1 MNKRSYSWNKTEILN
16 SELTDLPGNLAWRNM
31 VVMVA
36 VREKITST
44 VENDDIIGSIAH
56 AREILLCL
64 ARGINSISDIARECG
79 FSKSTV
85 HRLLKSLEKYDL
97 AIENCLNRQYYL
109 GALAK
114 SLAAN
119 PCAPHRQLINC
130 AADEMRRLAH
140 ATEETV
146 ALDTVFNTE
155 YVHLFE
161 IPSRHSLKVTQETV
175 RAPSFSGI
183 FAGATVKVL
192 LAQLNE
198 EKLAIILDN
207 IKLIPETERA
217 SADKDVLMAQIK
229 EIRRCG
235 YSISRGERF
244 VGTICAAAPIKGY
257 YMPVVLSVTGP
268 EGRLQPYLKNIVG
281 QLVESSS
288 RISERLIQTLK
299 MRMKNGRMKMDPFFM
314 APPHAGSGNR
324 PGARNRK

>member
-1 MNKRSYSWNKTEILN
+1 
-16 SELTDLPGNLAWRNM
+16 M
-31 VVMVA
+31 VG
-36 VREKITST
+36 VREKFAST
-44 VENDDIIGSIAH
+44 VEGDDIIGSIAH

-64 ARGINSISDIARECG
+64 ARGVNSISDIARECG

-85 HRLLKSLEKYDL
+85 HRLLKSLEKYNL

-114 SLAAN
+114 NLAAN

-161 IPSRHSLKVTQETV
+161 IPSQHSLKVTQETV
-175 RAPSFSGI
+175 RAPSFLGI

-192 LAQLNE
+192 LSQLNE
-198 EKLAIILDN
+198 EKLSIILDN
-207 IKLIPETERA
+207 IKLTSETERG
-217 SADKDVLMAQIK
+217 SADKDVLTSQIK

-244 VGTICAAAPIKGY
+244 TGTICAAAPIKGY

-268 EGRLQPYLKNIVG
+268 EARLQPYLKNVVG

-288 RISERLIQTLK
+288 RISERLIQTL
-299 MRMKNGRMKMDPFFM
+299 RSRIKNGRMKIDPFCM
-314 APPHAGSGNR
+314 APHRGGPGNQ
-324 PGARNRK
+324 PGGRNVL